1 MMSIS
6 ATGFLVEKPELQYVG
21 SNSTKCE
28 FTVLAP
34 RQTRRNNEWETVW
47 ERAVF
52 VAWGEEAEIIASRMD
67 KGSNVV
73 CIGTQETSS
82 WVDHQGQKRYMTKY
96 KLSAWSIQ
104 RPSQDANRAQRPA
117 PSGDSQPRAMPSR
130 TYESAY
136 GAPASRPSQ
145 PGSHVAQEGLRD
157 EYQSAATPPRRI
169 QDSPE
174 HGDDPIL
181 M

>member
-1 MMSIS
+1 MTSLDMQLCWCSWQKFCCAHIPHACTSIELL
-6 ATGFLVEKPELQYVG
+6 ALCCGFCVLHLAHGCMLVD
-21 SNSTKCE
+21 TIR
-28 FTVLAP
+28 T
-34 RQTRRNNEWETVW
+34 
-47 ERAVF
+47 
-52 VAWGEEAEIIASRMD
+52 AEIIASRMD

-145 PGSHVAQEGLRD
+145 PGSHVAQEVLRD
-157 EYQSAATPPRRI
+157 EYQSAATPPQRI
-169 QDSPE
+169 QDAPE